1 VTVRLRGVITVLL
14 PGAGSDEEYLR
25 CAFGRPLGDA
35 GAVLRAAAP
44 EPAGL
49 VAGYRRVLNE
59 AAAAHGRIAV
69 GGVSLG
75 AAVAAH
81 WALAH
86 PEHTVAV
93 LAALP
98 AWTGAP
104 GSAPAAVAARHTAA
118 ALRRDGLAAATAA
131 MRSSS
136 PGWLADEL
144 ARSWQR
150 QWPDLPDAFDEA
162 ASYAAPTVAELHR
175 LPAPLGLAAASD
187 DLIHPAAV
195 AAEWAAAAPR
205 AALRVLNLDDFGP
218 RPAALG
224 AACLA
229 ALAAI
234 H

>member
-1 VTVRLRGVITVLL
+1 VTVRLLGVITVLL

-25 CAFGRPLGDA
+25 RAFGRPLADA

-49 VAGYRRVLNE
+49 VAGYRRVLDE
-59 AAAAHGRIAV
+59 SAAAHGRIAV

-104 GSAPAAVAARHTAA
+104 GGAPAAIAARHTAA
-118 ALRRDGLAAATAA
+118 ALRRDGLAATTAA

-144 ARSWQR
+144 ARSWRR
-150 QWPDLPDAFDEA
+150 QWPDLPDALDEA
-162 ASYAAPTVAELHR
+162 ASYAAPTAAELHR
-175 LPAPLGLAAASD
+175 LAAPMGLAAASD
-187 DLIHPAAV
+187 DLIHPYEV
-195 AAEWAAAAPR
+195 ATEWAAAVPR

-224 AACLA
+224 TACLA

-234 H
+234 S